1 MGMKID
7 LNCDMGEGFGRYS
20 FGLDEKLMQSVSSVN
35 IACGFH
41 AGDPMIMDATVKL
54 ARRFGVAVGAHPGY
68 PDLAGFGRRNLECSP
83 EEIRQ
88 YCIYQIGALQG
99 ICTAN
104 GTRLKHVKPHGALY
118 NLAMKNEA
126 ALQAV
131 VDSVAL
137 IDPNLSLICLA
148 GLGSAMI
155 SQIAAASGVR
165 VIFEAFPDRAY
176 EDDGSLVQRKKPGA
190 TIHDPLEAARRA
202 LLMVRDGRITSIHN
216 VEFPVQAETL
226 CVHGD
231 SPDAVYMVQ
240 MIRQQLE
247 QAGCRISPVV

>member
-1 MGMKID
+1 MKID

-20 FGLDEKLMQSVSSVN
+20 FGFDEKLMQSVSSVN

-41 AGDPMIMDATVKL
+41 AGDPMVMDATVKL

-88 YCIYQIGALQG
+88 YCIYQIGALQA

-104 GTRLKHVKPHGALY
+104 GIRLNHVKPHGALY

-126 ALQAV
+126 VLQAV
-131 VDSVAL
+131 VDSIAL
-137 IDPNLSLICLA
+137 VDPNLFLICLA
-148 GLGSAMI
+148 GPSDTRI

-190 TIHDPLEAARRA
+190 TIHDPFEAARRA
-202 LLMVRDGRITSIHN
+202 LQMVRDGRITSIDN
-216 VEFPVQAETL
+216 IEFPVQAETL

-231 SPDAVYMVQ
+231 SPDAVRMVQ
-240 MIRQQLE
+240 TIRQHLE